1 MSEPHPQ
8 VLVLFIG
15 VGVGISVFCN
25 NPSGSYMSQRG
36 EPAIQNLVHHTPR
49 GGEAPP
55 GTAWPRGH
63 VWASTALLP
72 TNLPLPTPPPQPSSA
87 SSPPPAGSHSLLP
100 RSPSH
105 PHPLLSPDTLPIH
118 SPRPCQDLAS
128 SLSPAQQ
135 GSEVRSLVLAAPG
148 PRTEPTQPLSQAG
161 LGWAAAAAGG
171 QAEAA
176 GSRHF
181 PIKQIRRLGCL
192 GGTSAGGFGKG
203 LEPGE
208 KRSSSSTSEKA
219 F

>member
-1 MSEPHPQ
+1 ME
-8 VLVLFIG
+8 
-15 VGVGISVFCN
+15 N
-25 NPSGSYMSQRG
+25 QRSKTWSTTLPG
-36 EPAIQNLVHHTPR
+36 AGRPLLAQLGP
-49 GGEAPP
+49 GGMFGLQPLCSPP
-55 GTAWPRGH
+55 TSLCQP
-63 VWASTALLP
+63 
-72 TNLPLPTPPPQPSSA
+72 PPPQPSSA